1 MTLEKAISCI
11 IEREGVSIIS
21 NMQFSVFLDNMVAFD
36 TPAIKRIVET
46 MISSGY
52 FKELQDYLL
61 TEDFYSQ
68 INDVHKRLVQNEGFQ
83 SDLVK
88 YVLDCLL
95 VGLHKKDIVPVY
107 PQYEK
112 QQETTTT
119 AKKSRNHKKNE
130 LSVIH
135 EKGICLVNFEGQK
148 YELDETQYRAIL
160 RKKDMPANRLK
171 IWLTSY
177 SEENK

>member
-21 NMQFSVFLDNMVAFD
+21 NMQFSVFLDNMMAYD

-46 MISSGY
+46 LISGGY
-52 FKELQDYLL
+52 FKELQDCILSEEFD
-61 TEDFYSQ
+61 TQ
-68 INDVHKRLVQNEGFQ
+68 INDVHKRLVQNEGYQ

-95 VGLHKKDIVPVY
+95 VGLHKMDIAPEY
-107 PQYEK
+107 PQYKK
-112 QQETTTT
+112 QQKTTNT
-119 AKKSRNHKKNE
+119 AKKTHNPIKNE

-135 EKGICLVNFEGQK
+135 EKGTFLVDFEGQK
-148 YELDETQYRAIL
+148 YELDETQYKAIM

-171 IWLTSY
+171 IWLKSY